1 MRREKYIMKKKN
13 SNLRLCLDP
22 ELEKE
27 VQKVEKGAITITIA
41 ITALVV
47 STVGIIVFFLLRT

>member
-1 MRREKYIMKKKN
+1 MKKKN